1 MPSRATSAR
10 LAQAGPALG
19 GLLLVDDDAQGYTGP
34 ERLTSS
40 PADVV
45 FHSFGSIKTATCLGG
60 GLARIKDPE
69 LLARMQANH
78 ARWPVHPTSSYT
90 RKVALYTS
98 LLAPREPHVYRLFAA
113 ACERLAGGLD
123 RAVMGMTRGFP
134 ADDLPGFLHSLR
146 RRPAAPMLQ
155 LLARRL
161 GAFQRSRVEA
171 RAQAGEDVRR
181 ALLGRVE
188 MLGQSQEARTH
199 WLFAVLLHDPASHIL
214 PLRRAGFDA
223 ARGAT
228 SIAAIPAPDER
239 PELAPRAAQRV
250 MERILFL
257 PVYPEIPAADRA
269 RLAEHIGE
277 RCRTPSETRVY
288 S

>member
-1 MPSRATSAR
+1 
-10 LAQAGPALG
+10 
-19 GLLLVDDDAQGYTGP
+19 
-34 ERLTSS
+34 
-40 PADVV
+40 
-45 FHSFGSIKTATCLGG
+45 
-60 GLARIKDPE
+60 
-69 LLARMQANH
+69 
-78 ARWPVHPTSSYT
+78 
-90 RKVALYTS
+90 
-98 LLAPREPHVYRLFAA
+98 VYRLFAA

-155 LLARRL
+155 VLARRL